1 MSEPQTGRAA
11 VAPLNEDLLEQQVM
25 WKVSL
30 RLLPFLFVLYM
41 VNILDRGNVG
51 FAKLK
56 MLSALGMDERDF
68 GRAVGLFNIGY
79 FLFEVPSNLL
89 LQRIGARRWISRI
102 MISWGLISAAMM
114 FVTGPS
120 SLGFSRFLLGVAEA
134 GFFPGMIL
142 YLSYWYP
149 ARQRARA
156 VSRFMTGS
164 AVTGVLGQPLSG
176 ALLQYLD
183 GVAGLEGWQWVFLA
197 EGLPAVFLG
206 VLVLFVL
213 TDRPEQADWLAPAE
227 RDWLAGRMAREEKHR
242 QTRHGMRMLRA
253 ALSPRVGLLCVIYFA
268 VSVGSYAF
276 GLYSPSIIEGR
287 FEGAQPFE
295 VGLLGALPNLAA
307 VVAMVLVGAHSDR
320 TGERRWHVAVPAVVG
335 GAGWLLV
342 AGADNPWLA
351 LVGLALAQ
359 GGMMSMLA
367 PFWSLPTSYLSGT
380 AAAGGIAL
388 INSVG
393 NLGGWFAPNLFG
405 EIAARTGRYTDAIL
419 IGGAILAAGGLLA
432 LFARH
437 EPAAET

>member
-1 MSEPQTGRAA
+1 MSEPQTVRA
-11 VAPLNEDLLEQQVM
+11 VAPPQEELLERQVM
-25 WKVSL
+25 GKVSL

-51 FAKLK
+51 FAKLQ
-56 MLSALGMDERDF
+56 MLPYLGMDERDF
-68 GRAVGLFNIGY
+68 GRFVGLFNIGY

-114 FVTGPS
+114 FVTGPW
-120 SLGFSRFLLGVAEA
+120 SLGFARFLLGVAEA

-164 AVTGVLGQPLSG
+164 AVTGVLGLPLSG
-176 ALLQYLD
+176 FLLQYLD
-183 GVAGLEGWQWVFLA
+183 GVAGLAGWQWVFLA

-213 TDRPEQADWLAPAE
+213 TDRPEQADWLAPVE

-242 QTRHGMRMLRA
+242 QTRHGMMMLRA

-268 VSVGSYAF
+268 VSVGSYGF
-276 GLYSPSIIEGR
+276 GLYAPSIIKER
-287 FEGAQPFE
+287 FVDAGGFE
-295 VGLLGALPNLAA
+295 IGLLGALPNLAA
-307 VVAMVLVGAHSDR
+307 VVAMVLVGANSDR

-342 AGADNPWLA
+342 ASTGDPWLA
-351 LVGLALAQ
+351 LAGLALAQ
-359 GGMMSMLA
+359 AGMMSMLA
-367 PFWSLPTSYLSGT
+367 PFWSLPTSYLSGM

-393 NLGGWFAPNLFG
+393 NLGGWLAPNLFG
-405 EIAARTGRYTDAIL
+405 ESAAATGNYGEAL
-419 IGGAILAAGGLLA
+419 LKLAAILAGGGLLA